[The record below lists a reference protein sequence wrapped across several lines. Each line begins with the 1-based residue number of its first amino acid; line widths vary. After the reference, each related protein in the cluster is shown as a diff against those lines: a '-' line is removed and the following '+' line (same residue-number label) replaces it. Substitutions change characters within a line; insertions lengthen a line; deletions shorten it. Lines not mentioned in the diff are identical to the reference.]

1 MERHQLFD
9 IAMRG
14 DYAVRHIIRMAG
26 RVTDAFKADEPVQ
39 SADEAVQ
46 ALRPSRFVLA
56 LPSVHILTQQGDFD
70 YAAVDE
76 RLCLV
81 HDRCPGAADFRP
93 ARIGHDA
100 ISAEFVA
107 AFLNRQESG
116 GALLYGAAGK
126 GTEFGSS
133 GHVSVER
140 GFRSEEHTSEL
151 QSLMRISY
159 AVFCL

>member
-1 MERHQLFD
+1 
-9 IAMRG
+9 
-14 DYAVRHIIRMAG
+14 MAG
-26 RVTDAFKADEPVQ
+26 SVTDAFKADEPVQ
-39 SADEAVQ
+39 SADEAVE

-56 LPSVHILTQQGDFD
+56 LPGVHILTQQGDFA

-81 HDRCPGAADFRP
+81 HYRCPGAADFRP

-100 ISAEFVA
+100 ISAEFIA
-107 AFLNRQESG
+107 AFLHRQESG

-126 GTEFGSS
+126 GIEFGSC

-140 GFRSEEHTSEL
+140 GFALARLFTEDR
-151 QSLMRISY
+151 QAKISLGPDNNEIGR
-159 AVFCL
+159 AHV